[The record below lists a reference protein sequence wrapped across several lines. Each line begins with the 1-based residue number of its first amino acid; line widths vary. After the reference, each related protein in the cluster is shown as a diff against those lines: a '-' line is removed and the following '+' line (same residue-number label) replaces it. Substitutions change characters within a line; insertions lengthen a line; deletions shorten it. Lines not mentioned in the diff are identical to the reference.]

1 MGRAPYSKDIRGL
14 VVAEVGAGASR
25 RAAARRFRVSASSAI
40 RWVEEHGETGRLS
53 PRPRRPGGHSPLDGH
68 ATWLLA
74 LIAAEPDL
82 TLAEVVRRIFD
93 ELGVAT
99 TDSSVSRFFARHGI
113 SFKKKSQGGR
123 AGSARRG

>member
-14 VVAEVGAGASR
+14 VVAEVRAGSSR

-40 RWVEEHGETGRLS
+40 RWVEEHGNV
-53 PRPRRPGGHSPLDGH
+53 PRQRRPVGRSPLDGH
-68 ATWLLA
+68 AAWLLA

-113 SFKKKSQGGR
+113 SFKKKPQGGR
-123 AGSARRG
+123 AGPARRG

>member
-40 RWVEEHGETGRLS
+40 RWVGQHGETGSLS
-53 PRPRRPGGHSPLDGH
+53 PRPRRSGGRSPLDEH
-68 ATWLLA
+68 AAWLLA
-74 LIAAEPDL
+74 LIAKEPDL
-82 TLAEVVRRIFD
+82 TLAEVVGRIFD
-93 ELGVAT
+93 ELEVAT

-113 SFKKKSQGGR
+113 SFKKKPARGR
-123 AGSARRG
+123 AGPSRRG